1 MSKAQSRAKLESVI
15 LGLGRPLFQLVSTI
29 YSILIYGLPL
39 LFVALAYN
47 LLNGSGWRWIVL
59 AIAPMAYAA
68 VMAFVSAMLSL
79 PHQSAIVPG
88 TFPRDLNCRI
98 YFHRR
103 LYGTCWTALYYCKP
117 VYALCLSVPILK
129 WLVFRGFGY
138 RGSLDFAIYPDTWV
152 RDLPLLSFGK
162 GAYLSNRATIGTNI
176 ALVNGSI
183 LVDRITVEEGA
194 CVGHLAMLAP
204 GVRVGKLAE
213 VGVGCAIGIR
223 TQIGQRA
230 FVGPTCAI
238 EHGVNI
244 GADAK
249 IGGMSVMG
257 SCTRVHDGLV
267 LPIGSLIPGRRILKT
282 PEDLR
287 DFVSSSSAVQNA
299 AGPDFET
306 DAIDH
311 SELDQKVSQCR
322 DIFWRGRWN
331 MTPSHQLK

>member
-1 MSKAQSRAKLESVI
+1 MSKSQSKTAQESVI
-15 LGLGRPLFQLVSTI
+15 LGLGQPLYLFISTT
-29 YSILIYGLPL
+29 YSVLIYGLPL
-39 LFVALAYN
+39 LFVAWTCS
-47 LLNGSGWRWIVL
+47 LLSGSEWRWL
-59 AIAPMAYAA
+59 ALVIAPMTYAA
-68 VMAFVSAMLSL
+68 LMAFVSGVLSL
-79 PHQSAIVPG
+79 PHQKAIVPG

-117 VYALCLSVPILK
+117 AYALCLSVPILK

-138 RGSLDFAIYPDTWV
+138 RGSLDFAIYPDTWI
-152 RDLPLLSFGK
+152 RDLPLLCFGK

-204 GVRVGKLAE
+204 GVSVGKLAE

-230 FVGPTCAI
+230 SVGPTSAV
-238 EHGVNI
+238 EHGVSI
-244 GADAK
+244 GAGVK

-257 SCTRVHDGLV
+257 SCTKVYDGLV

-282 PEDLR
+282 PEDFK
-287 DFVSSSSAVQNA
+287 DFVSSSSTIHNSTV
-299 AGPDFET
+299 PDHEM

-311 SELDQKVSQCR
+311 SGPDREASQCR

-331 MTPSHQLK
+331 MAPSHQLK

>member
-1 MSKAQSRAKLESVI
+1 MSKSQSKTAQESVI
-15 LGLGRPLFQLVSTI
+15 LGLGQPLYLFFSTV
-29 YSILIYGLPL
+29 YSIATYGLPL
-39 LFVALAYN
+39 LIVAWTYS
-47 LLNGSGWRWIVL
+47 LLSGSHWRWL
-59 AIAPMAYAA
+59 ALILAPMAYAA
-68 VMAFVSAMLSL
+68 LMAFVSAVLSL

-176 ALVNGSI
+176 ALVKGSI
-183 LVDRITVEEGA
+183 LVDRITVDEGA

-204 GVRVGKLAE
+204 GVYIGKQAE

-223 TQIGQRA
+223 TQIGQKA
-230 FVGPTCAI
+230 SISPTSAI

-244 GADAK
+244 G
-249 IGGMSVMG
+249 GGVKVGSMSYIG
-257 SCTRVHDGLV
+257 SCTKVHDGLV
-267 LPIGSLIPGRRILKT
+267 LLAGSLIPGRRNLRT
-282 PEDLR
+282 QEDLR
-287 DFVSSSSAVQNA
+287 EFVSCSRTIQDDAER
-299 AGPDFET
+299 DFGTTVLESPEVNQMT
-306 DAIDH
+306 AQ
-311 SELDQKVSQCR
+311 LR
-322 DIFWRGRWN
+322 NIFWRVRG
-331 MTPSHQLK
+331 